1 MLGNKVREFRE
12 ARGESIRRL
21 AAAVGMDPTNLS
33 RLEAGR
39 RGTSDATK
47 LRIAEH
53 FGVSV
58 AEIFF
63 QPAQEQTS
71 A

>member
-12 ARGESIRRL
+12 ARGESIRGL

-39 RGTSDATK
+39 RSTSDATK
-47 LRIAEH
+47 LRIAEY

-63 QPAQEQTS
+63 QPTQEPTS